1 MFDVLSSISVVIYIS
16 ENPQYQHIVGLVIL
30 PTTQPDL
37 LKQNEAPQFRKS
49 RLNST
54 IPHHAEHITVLSSIK
69 SIIEVTHNLYAS
81 IHLRSSSGI

>member
-1 MFDVLSSISVVIYIS
+1 MFVVLSSISVVIYIS
-16 ENPQYQHIVGLVIL
+16 ENPQYQHIIGLVIL

-37 LKQNEAPQFRKS
+37 LKQNEAPQVRKS

-54 IPHHAEHITVLSSIK
+54 IPHAEHITVLSLIK